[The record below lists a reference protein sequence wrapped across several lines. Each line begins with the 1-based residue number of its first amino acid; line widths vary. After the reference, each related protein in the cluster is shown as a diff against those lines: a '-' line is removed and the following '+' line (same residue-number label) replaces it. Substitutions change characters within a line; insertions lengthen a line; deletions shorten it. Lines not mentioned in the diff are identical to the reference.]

1 MRRKE
6 IQKMITPKK
15 ANTMAFTT
23 NPMLIRSAID
33 CSHAVAAVYER
44 SGGHR
49 PPRHIAIHAN
59 GIPSRSA
66 AFGLNTQVVASCRN
80 GRKHRLIGAAALGPG
95 AIGVSTEIII
105 NLPAE
110 IVGSAVVIVNERHA
124 QVEPIVADV

>member
-1 MRRKE
+1 MV
-6 IQKMITPKK
+6 
-15 ANTMAFTT
+15 AFAPPFVLECVTSQECEAR
-23 NPMLIRSAID
+23 ND
-33 CSHAVAAVYER
+33 EQCGE
-44 SGGHR
+44 GHQEWR

-110 IVGSAVVIVNERHA
+110 IVGSAVLFS
-124 QVEPIVADV
+124 